1 MQILSMDEKSTFLLP
16 WQISSLSGLVK
27 SSNSKPSLHLRVY
40 EGMLALQSL
49 QQYPPVGEGSA
60 RHPVVSVRLGPGRH
74 QLQPPVNKLGVCRAE
89 LRQHE
94 LICP

>member
-40 EGMLALQSL
+40 ELT
-49 QQYPPVGEGSA
+49 SA
-60 RHPVVSVRLGPGRH
+60 FTEFTKFTKVYNIHLYVKAVPGT
-74 QLQPPVNKLGVCRAE
+74 L
-89 LRQHE
+89 
-94 LICP
+94 

>member
-40 EGMLALQSL
+40 EVMSAFTKLTKFTK
-49 QQYPPVGEGSA
+49 YTPVCEGSA
-60 RHPVVSVRLGPGRH
+60 RHPVVSVGLVTGGH
-74 QLQPPVNKLGVCRAE
+74 QLQPPVNKLRVCRFAST
-89 LRQHE
+89 
-94 LICP
+94 

>member
-40 EGMLALQSL
+40 EGMLTKFTKFTTIST
-49 QQYPPVGEGSA
+49 
-60 RHPVVSVRLGPGRH
+60 
-74 QLQPPVNKLGVCRAE
+74 CR
-89 LRQHE
+89 
-94 LICP
+94 